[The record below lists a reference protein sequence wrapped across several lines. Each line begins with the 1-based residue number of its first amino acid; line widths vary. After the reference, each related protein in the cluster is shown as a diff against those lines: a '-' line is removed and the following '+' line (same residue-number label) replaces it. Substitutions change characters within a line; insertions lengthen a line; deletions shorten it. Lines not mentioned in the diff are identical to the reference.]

1 MARQRQRSS
10 WGCVTRLGRDRYR
23 LRWWEA
29 ADGTYERR
37 SEVVRGTRREADRRL
52 AEIRSGLDE
61 TERGARRVGRR
72 LTVGQAYERW
82 WLPKARA
89 EVERGDKAPQTLRQ
103 AESAWRRH
111 IAPRWASV
119 RVDDV
124 SPLGI
129 QEWLSTMTKMPAQSS
144 LGLLRR
150 VLDLAQ
156 LYGQVQANVARNRY
170 DLPTTQTKRP
180 SGAYTIAQLE
190 EIADAARGELC
201 EPAVL
206 LCAFGSCRTGE
217 ALGVACGDV
226 SFSRQRGQVVA
237 IVQICRQV
245 RSSGAL
251 STNLKNEW
259 SYRPVVLP
267 EPWSLRLMDLVSA
280 SLRAGETWLSDDGTG
295 RPRTQY
301 ATLKSWSRLFSDGG
315 PLHHLPDLRMRALRR
330 SWETTA
336 RWTLGIP
343 HERVEKMMGHVGEG
357 VSGRH
362 YDKPD
367 AQQFVSTIL
376 DALESH
382 PIWGSP
388 AT

>member
-1 MARQRQRSS
+1 MPRRQRSS

-23 LRWWEA
+23 IRWWEA
-29 ADGTYERR
+29 SGGVYERR

-89 EVERGDKAPQTLRQ
+89 EVERGDRAPQTLRQ
-103 AESAWRRH
+103 LESAWRRH
-111 IAPRWASV
+111 VAPRWASV

-124 SPLGI
+124 APLDI

-156 LYGQVQANVARNRY
+156 LYGQVPANVARNRY
-170 DLPTTQTKRP
+170 DLPTAQGRRP
-180 SGAYTIAQLE
+180 GGAYTFEQLA

-217 ALGVACGDV
+217 ALGVACEDV
-226 SFSRQRGQVVA
+226 SFSRRRGQVVA
-237 IVQICRQV
+237 VAQIRRQV
-245 RSSGAL
+245 RSDGTLIDA
-251 STNLKNEW
+251 LKNRW
-259 SYRPVVLP
+259 SRRPVVIP
-267 EPWSLRLMDLVSA
+267 EPWSLRLMELVSDA
-280 SLRAGETWLSDDGTG
+280 LSAGERWLSDDGLG
-295 RPRTQY
+295 RPRTQFV
-301 ATLKSWSRLFSDGG
+301 TLKSWSRLFSDGG
-315 PLHHLPDLRMRALRR
+315 PLHHLPDLRIRALRR

-336 RWTLGIP
+336 RWTLDIP
-343 HERVEKMMGHVGEG
+343 RERVEKMMGHVGEG

-367 AQQFVSTIL
+367 INHFVDTVL
-376 DALESH
+376 DALEAH

-388 AT
+388 ET